1 MRPEQV
7 AKWLGDARFRAYLM
21 AVDGHHKRA
30 VDLYNWNAEI
40 SAAFLEVIYHLEVLM
55 RNGIDQQ
62 FPDTDPTATLSIIVP
77 DVWLCDSAIL
87 TEESREKVNEAITRL
102 QRGGKRPTRGR
113 VIASL
118 SFGFWQALFSSVYEG
133 LWRTV
138 LSQAFPNGDGRRRE
152 IANLSGPILH
162 FRNRIAHHEAI
173 FSSDLERQH
182 RRILELARIID
193 AEAEWHILDR
203 SRVGKLLC
211 EKPH

>member
-7 AKWLGDARFRAYLM
+7 AKWLGKARFRAYLE
-21 AVDGHHKRA
+21 AVDEDHERA
-30 VDLYNWNAEI
+30 VALYDWNAEI
-40 SAAFLEVIYHLEVLM
+40 SAAFLEVIYHLEVLL
-55 RNGIDQQ
+55 RNAVDQQ
-62 FPDTDPTATLSIIVP
+62 FPDTDLTTTLSIVVP
-77 DVWLCDSAIL
+77 DVWLCDSTVL

-102 QRGGKRPTRGR
+102 QRGGKQPTRGR

-133 LWRTV
+133 LWRTA
-138 LSQAFPNGDGRRRE
+138 LYRAFPNGDGRRRE

-173 FSSDLERQH
+173 FSSGLERQH
-182 RRILELARIID
+182 GRILELARTID
-193 AEAEWHILDR
+193 AEAEQHILDR
-203 SRVGKLLC
+203 TRVGKLLR